1 MNYCLYIEFEMVQ
14 KANTMKLAS
23 ELNSLLFPFFFY
35 AQAVLFLCA
44 TSNLNLL
51 CKDGY
56 IFLAL
61 SETQI

>member
-1 MNYCLYIEFEMVQ
+1 MQQKKVQ
-14 KANTMKLAS
+14 KAKLYDFNGVKA
-23 ELNSLLFPFFFY
+23 EVSLFFFLLCFLFPFP

-56 IFLAL
+56 IF
-61 SETQI
+61 